1 MIAPKK
7 DSTHLF
13 NADFGD
19 DKALLSTFTKL
30 LSTHKGDAKAAI
42 STLEA
47 DHAAPPELVN
57 KLQFTAALASWSG
70 DSAPIVDQFQKDPA
84 TNTLRDIA
92 LHFSQAALA
101 GSIPDDAV
109 PKGADKTAF
118 AKTLHT
124 RLFQHEPTAVIVNM
138 VKDPQVPVLNTPSG
152 ASAAAILENNP
163 DFNIRSHPVYDL
175 LNKADV
181 LKNVSPDDQPQV
193 KNDLKSLQRIVRV
206 SPAPDAVPAL
216 LSANFTTGQSISE
229 IPRQQFTKM
238 MTANGLDAAT
248 AAQIHETAM
257 ARRVTAEQAM
267 VSAMETMRGTGVA
280 LIDQSMQAA
289 GQANTDTPP
298 TTPLDWNTLFA
309 DADFCEC
316 GECTSVYS
324 AASYFVELLQYLRNN
339 NLSEKASGADPSIKI
354 KSNPADISG
363 TPLQKLFDRRP
374 DLGCLE
380 LTCANTNTI
389 LPYVDLVNEVME
401 QYAVYNDPKKL
412 KAFNVANETSS
423 ELLAQPQHTNYQA
436 YTILSKAV
444 YPFNLPYHQP
454 IDVIRNFLEFLQT
467 SRYELMDTFRSP
479 RQINATATPNPV
491 NSDADVTNPDPSP
504 AAARNV
510 QLDQYHQEYLS
521 RATDAEYLKITQDE
535 YIILTK
541 EAFVSKAQ
549 WDLQCNQVNSTSAYQ
564 SAIQVKPVC
573 DYYGYDD
580 PSKTTA
586 ANTAEMLSTDDS
598 LMVGLQFVQRQ
609 LLPRTGV
616 QYAELVA
623 LLQTQYLN
631 FCMPQGKALTIME
644 SLPFSY
650 RYLMTLTPKEQLE
663 AILHPEKWAAT
674 KGLDFKKPA
683 PDPCQPPQRLQ
694 PLDPKAI
701 EHWLACSFKQVGKII
716 VLDEGCHCIN
726 GTLVIHTPTTN
737 LTASMVAPGAIQF
750 EIRDCVLYR
759 EQREQSVRIASIDC
773 KTGIITFE
781 GEYKSYND
789 SFKNLTG
796 TVVLNNKTIGTFR
809 NNTFSRV
816 DFTADCDI
824 SKTVMIHL
832 DGSPVTEPEYD
843 RFHRFIRLWRKLGW
857 TIDETDKAIM
867 SLSYA
872 AGNTF
877 NPAECQSKGISDC
890 SCENKQLQVLLHYNI
905 NTALIHELVA
915 VKKLLDLT
923 GLELIKLLTCWSNIS
938 ITGDN
943 SLYARLLLT
952 HNVTGEDT
960 VFQPD
965 SDGNYLTTNTTI
977 QDHIPVL
984 MSAFNLSSD
993 DLNAI
998 LLQHPS
1004 LVNLT
1009 LSNVSFIYRYTLL
1022 AKVLGL
1028 RMPDFIAA
1036 WPVFGDPFTSADATL
1051 AFINNWTKMD
1061 DAGFDYRQLNYI
1073 INNIDNTK
1081 KPFTP
1086 PLITVLQL
1094 AKNIYD
1100 GLNDIDTAN
1109 PDLVAADTTAP
1120 PADQTTDLENQASND
1135 LVKAKVS
1142 LLYNQTEVTLIMG
1155 ILNGTNVFSTNS
1167 PAQINAMRDGLDSKN
1182 DQIATPPSA
1191 DLISLRTK
1199 LIYDWTNGRIQV
1211 TGVLTAGEVAAF
1223 KSLDTNSLWD
1233 EARDRIAKQQDK
1245 QFKLLLAGVCDSIKS
1260 ILLAGDMIVTADQ
1273 MIDGQPDPNTAPAKR
1288 LAFLQVFL
1296 PYLRQQLYH
1305 SFIINLL
1312 SNQTGMDP
1320 AVTDLLVSTVLQV
1333 PAIPTPVPVYNVFES
1348 IKNSS
1353 APSATGWNGFLI
1365 PATDSV
1371 VTFIVQNGSTVQ
1383 APVILLGNTAIP
1395 FIQQDDPTNEWWSV
1409 PTKLLAGKVYTFQV
1423 NDLNSTLQDLSWKT
1437 ATAMPVPVPTAVLLP
1452 DFANNSTSA
1461 ALTLLVKAAMLVNG
1475 FSLSADEVKYIFE
1488 NVPDFGVDFNA
1499 PDINQ
1504 WGRLEAYTRLRN
1516 SLPPTTTNLLE
1527 FLQWTGTAN
1536 IDKTQLVSKIAALT
1550 LWDAT
1555 AVGKLISPAHFNWD
1569 DPANFRNEMNLLTL
1583 QQAISVTGKIGMDVD
1598 LLFDWAQPGAGFDV
1612 CHTIAESINKA
1623 IHARY
1628 KQTDWEQVI
1637 KPANDQLRNNQKDAL
1652 IGYLLVDEKIQHWGV
1667 TDANGLFEYF
1677 LIDVQMDAVMETS
1690 RIVQA
1695 ISSVQLFIQRCFL
1708 GLEADKSGI
1717 ANDILD
1723 RDRWDWMQRYRV
1735 WEANRKVFLYPENW
1749 IESDLRD
1756 DKSSFFTE
1764 LESELLQKDINK
1776 QNIID
1781 ALKSYLYKMHEIAN
1795 MEVVGFYIDGTPSG
1809 TQWPANAKL
1818 HVFARTRNTPFF
1830 FYYRYLDL
1838 VESNWY
1844 PWEKMQIDIP
1854 SYDITDKEIYMNI
1867 SGTHKYIAPYTH
1879 INFTHCS
1886 VIGDFPNAADF
1897 SGGSNTWKGK
1907 IKSMGDIPRYTIN
1920 VPALDGVAV
1929 GKIVQ
1934 MGWDKKTFTGLFA
1947 GLLTRQINTNGCFLI
1962 PVVWNNRLLIF
1973 FPQMIKKTKPAENG
1987 GTTFTDLSKTSSN
2000 DNRPID
2006 YYEIKMGWSE
2016 YQNGKWTQKQIG
2028 SDFFNS
2034 APISILQDIEYFK
2047 FVPIVYDDHVL
2058 INVDDKFDSDGTF
2071 TGAFSFNGNVINNA
2085 TPVSTE
2091 AIPIDYFN
2099 QSQGDIYSWQLSSST
2114 KKRINKD
2121 IYFDSPDLVEMSS
2134 GLPGTDNFN
2143 HPYSSTLL
2151 GKINLPDIAGFF
2163 GYNLSGGINKG
2174 DAFGA
2179 YSNQQALTYHELKR
2193 PYSLYNWELF
2203 FHAPMMLAN
2212 ALSDGQQF
2220 EEAMKW
2226 YHYVFNPMATGTDA
2240 TRFWQFAPF
2249 KEIDSKSILDK
2260 IFNQLKA
2267 NTAAGEDM
2275 TEWRNHPFMPH
2286 VVARNR
2292 PVAYMKWVVMKYIDN
2307 LLAWGDY
2314 LFRQDSIESINQAT
2328 QMYILAYHILGQR
2341 PSFIPVRGK
2350 IQPQTYKS
2358 LLNKW
2363 DAFGNAIVEL
2373 ELVAPFSDQLI
2384 APGVVNAQKEIEYAN
2399 IFGFAS
2405 TLYFCIPNN
2414 PTLMGYWDTLD
2425 DRLFKIRHSENIEGV
2440 FRILPLF
2447 QPPIDPALLVNAAA
2461 QGLSIDAVL
2470 NDLNTS
2476 MPNYRFYYLLQKALE
2491 LCNELKSLG
2500 TAILSAIEKGDNES
2514 LSVIRARHEGVMQN
2528 LQMEIKK
2535 KQVDEAQSSLEG
2547 LQQNRK
2553 SPVYRMQ
2560 YYLQLIGEDAGK
2572 VPDPDTDYSEIA
2584 NAIETPIDDS
2594 GLKLIAYEQE
2604 DMNMAALAAGFQLAA
2619 GTPEVIAGIL
2629 FAIPMITGSAE
2640 PFGVGVGTTY
2650 GGSNL
2655 GQAAQTMSKA
2665 LQMTSNYLSY
2675 QSASAA
2681 KKGSFKRALEERVM
2695 QANAAGYE
2703 IKQIDKQIASQQI
2716 RIAMANQD
2724 IINQQKQIDNSQEI
2738 EDFLK
2743 NKYSNAELYTWMRG
2757 KLKTL
2762 YRQVYS
2768 VAYDIAQKAEK
2779 TYRFERGLSSTS
2791 FIQGGYWDASHDGLL
2806 AGEQLYVGLKQLEA
2820 AYQENRGYDY
2830 EISKHISIR
2839 QLNPLALLSLKE
2851 NGFCEFSLPE
2861 YIFDMDYPGHYKRRI
2876 KAITLSVPCIA
2887 GPYTGLNATLRLLDH
2902 TFRNSALATTNNYPE
2917 KTDEDDDRF
2926 MKFMVP
2932 LSAIAASSGQ
2942 NDSGM
2947 FELNF
2952 KDERYL
2958 PFEGAGVISKWRLEL
2973 PAFQQFDYNTI
2984 TDIIMSVR
2992 YTAADGGDRLKLAAA
3007 KSVTNFIKKTDDLAQ
3022 DEGLFVFAD
3031 LKHDLPTEWH
3041 KAMTIKDASGNNIM
3055 ELGKLVNF
3063 LPYYATY
3070 TSKKLVVQDVFLA
3083 ASDPTA
3089 GFSLNGAPLTDSQPV
3104 GQLKS
3109 LSLNAPAAAIKDWK
3123 LSIHG
3128 MTAPIDKAFV
3138 ILRFTLS

>member
-1 MIAPKK
+1 MIAPKS

-13 NADFGD
+13 HADFGN
-19 DKALLSTFTKL
+19 DKALLSTFTAL
-30 LSTHKGDAKAAI
+30 LTTHNGDAKAAI
-42 STLEA
+42 STLEGNKA
-47 DHAAPPELVN
+47 FTPELLN

-70 DSAPIVDQFQKDPA
+70 NNTHIVDKFQKDKA

-92 LHFSQAALA
+92 LHFNQTSLA
-101 GSIPDDAV
+101 DSIPDDAV
-109 PKGADKTAF
+109 PAGTDKTDF
-118 AKTLHT
+118 AKALHT
-124 RLFQHEPTAVIVNM
+124 RLFQHEPTAVVVNM
-138 VKDPQVPVLNTPSG
+138 VKDPKVPLLNTPSG
-152 ASAAAILENNP
+152 ASTATVLEKNP

-181 LKNVSPDDQPQV
+181 LKDVSPDDQEKV

-206 SPAPDAVPAL
+206 SPAPEAVPAL
-216 LSANFTTGQSISE
+216 LSANFTTGLSISE
-229 IPRQQFTKM
+229 MPRQQFTNM
-238 MTANGLDAAT
+238 MTANGLDENT
-248 AAQIHETAM
+248 AASIHEVAM
-257 ARRVTAEQAM
+257 ARRVTGEQAM
-267 VSAMETMRGTGVA
+267 ASAIETMRGTGIA
-280 LIDQSMQAA
+280 LIDQSMNAA
-289 GQANTDTPP
+289 GQATTNPTP
-298 TTPLDWNTLFA
+298 TSPLDWNALFA

-339 NLSEKASGADPSIKI
+339 NLSEKESGADPSIKI

-412 KAFNVANETSS
+412 KAFNVSNETSS

-454 IDVIRNFLEFLQT
+454 IDVIRNYLEFLQT

-479 RQINATATPNPV
+479 RQIHATPTPDPV
-491 NSDADVTNPDPSP
+491 GSDADVTNPDPDP

-510 QLDQYHQEYLS
+510 QLDQYHHEYLT

-541 EAFVSKAQ
+541 EAFVSKNQ
-549 WDLQCNQVNSTSAYQ
+549 WDLQCNHANTAKAYHD
-564 SAIQVKPVC
+564 AIQVKPVC

-586 ANTAEMLSTDDS
+586 VNTAEMLSTDDAT
-598 LMVGLQFVQRQ
+598 MVGLQFVKRQ
-609 LLPRTGV
+609 LLPRTGI
-616 QYAELVA
+616 QYSELVA
-623 LLQTQYLN
+623 LLKTRFLN
-631 FCMPQGKALTIME
+631 FMMPEGRALTIME

-650 RYLMTLTPKEQLE
+650 RYLMTLSLKEQLE
-663 AILHPEKWAAT
+663 AIHNPEKWAAS
-674 KGLDFKKPA
+674 KGLDFKKPT
-683 PDPCQPPQRLQ
+683 PDPCQPKQRERPIDL
-694 PLDPKAI
+694 KEI
-701 EHWLACSFKQVGKII
+701 EHWLICSFKQVGKII

-726 GTLVIHTPTTN
+726 GTLIVNSPTHN
-737 LTASMVAPGAIQF
+737 IAAAVASSAIQF

-759 EQREQSVRIASIDC
+759 EERKQSIRMATIDC

-789 SFKNLTG
+789 SFKSLTG
-796 TVVLNNKTIGTFR
+796 SVVLNNKTIGHFQ
-809 NNTFSRV
+809 NNKFSRV

-832 DGSPVTEPEYD
+832 DGSSVTEAEYD
-843 RFHRFIRLWRKLGW
+843 RFHRFIRLWRKLEW
-857 TIDETDKAIM
+857 SIDETDKAIM
-867 SLSYA
+867 SLSYP

-877 NPAECQSKGISDC
+877 DPLDCQRKTIDDC
-890 SCENKQLQVLLHYNI
+890 SCENKQLQVWLHYNI

-923 GLELIKLLTCWSNIS
+923 GLELIKLLSFWSNIS
-938 ITGDN
+938 TAGDP

-952 HNVTGEDT
+952 HNITGEDT

-965 SDGNYLTTNTTI
+965 SDGNYLTTTI
-977 QDHIPVL
+977 LIKDHIPVL

-998 LLQHPS
+998 LTQHPT

-1009 LSNVSFIYRYTLL
+1009 LANLSFIYRYTLL
-1022 AKVLGL
+1022 AKVIGL
-1028 RMPDFIAA
+1028 RIPDFIAA
-1036 WPVFGDPFTSADATL
+1036 WPIFGDPFTSADATL
-1051 AFINNWTKMD
+1051 TFINNWTKMD

-1073 INNIDNTK
+1073 LHNIDNTK

-1086 PLITVLQL
+1086 ALITILQL
-1094 AKNIYD
+1094 AKNMYD
-1100 GLNDIDTAN
+1100 GLNGIDTAN
-1109 PDLVAADTTAP
+1109 PDLVAADLTASFDDQQ
-1120 PADQTTDLENQASND
+1120 ADLQNQASNE
-1135 LVKAKVS
+1135 LVKTKVS
-1142 LLYNQTEVTLIMG
+1142 LLYNQAEVTLIMG
-1155 ILNGTNVFSTNS
+1155 ILNGTNIFSTNV
-1167 PAQINAMRDGLDSKN
+1167 PAHLDTARDGLDSKN
-1182 DQIATPPSA
+1182 DLIASPPSA
-1191 DLISLRTK
+1191 DLLSLRTK
-1199 LIYDWTNGRIQV
+1199 LIYDWANGRIQV
-1211 TGVLTAGEVAAF
+1211 TGVLTPGEITAF
-1223 KSLDTNSLWD
+1223 KDLSIDPNWD
-1233 EARDRIAKQQDK
+1233 LSMDRITKQQDK
-1245 QFKLLLAGVCDSIKS
+1245 QFKLLLAGVCDSIKN
-1260 ILLAGDMIVTADQ
+1260 ILLQGDKIVTADQ
-1273 MIDGQPDPNTAPAKR
+1273 MIDGLPDPNTAPVKR
-1288 LAFLQVFL
+1288 LAFLNVFL

-1305 SFIINLL
+1305 SFIISRL
-1312 SNQTGMDP
+1312 SDQTGMDL
-1320 AVTDLLVSTVLQV
+1320 AVTDLLVSTILQV
-1333 PAIPTPVPVYNVFES
+1333 PAIPTPVPVYNIFES
-1348 IKNSS
+1348 IKNST
-1353 APSATGWNGFLI
+1353 APAATGWNGFLI
-1365 PATDSV
+1365 PASDSV
-1371 VTFIVQNGSTVQ
+1371 VTFIVQNGSTTV
-1383 APVILLGNTAIP
+1383 APVILLGNTALP
-1395 FIQQDDPTNEWWSV
+1395 FVQQDDPTNEWWSV
-1409 PTKLLAGKVYTFQV
+1409 PTKLLAGKIYTFQV
-1423 NDLNSTLQDLSWKT
+1423 NDLDSSLKDLSWKT
-1437 ATAMPVPVPTAVLLP
+1437 ATAMPAPIPTAVLLP
-1452 DFANNSTSA
+1452 DFASNSTSA
-1461 ALTLLVKAAMLVNG
+1461 AYTLLIKAAILING
-1475 FSLSADEVKYIFE
+1475 FSISADEVNYIFE
-1488 NVPDFGVDFNA
+1488 NVPDFGIDFNA
-1499 PDINQ
+1499 PDITQ
-1504 WGRLEAYTRLRN
+1504 WLRLEAYTRLRN
-1516 SLPPTTTNLLE
+1516 SLPPTGTNLLE
-1527 FLQWTGTAN
+1527 FLQWTGTAG
-1536 IDKTQLVSKIAALT
+1536 IDKTQLVPKIAALT
-1550 LWDAT
+1550 LWDPIAI
-1555 AVGKLISPAHFNWD
+1555 GKLITPAHFNWN
-1569 DPANFRNEMNLLTL
+1569 DPVYFKNEINLLTL
-1583 QQAISVTGKIGMDVD
+1583 QQAIGVTSKIGMDVD
-1598 LLFDWAQPGAGFDV
+1598 QLFNWAQPGATFPV

-1623 IHARY
+1623 IHAKY

-1637 KPANDQLRNNQKDAL
+1637 KPANDLLRNHQKDAL
-1652 IGYLLVDEKIQHWGV
+1652 IGYLLVDEKIQNWGV

-1717 ANDILD
+1717 SNDILD

-1756 DKSSFFTE
+1756 DKSAFFKE

-1776 QNIID
+1776 QNITD
-1781 ALKSYLYKMHEIAN
+1781 ALKSYLYKIHEISN
-1795 MEVVGFYIDGTPSG
+1795 MEVVGFYIDGTPTG
-1809 TQWPANAKL
+1809 NQWSPGAKL
-1818 HVFARTRNTPFF
+1818 HVFSRTRNTPFF

-1854 SYDITDKEIYMNI
+1854 SYDITDKEILI
-1867 SGTHKYIAPYTH
+1867 VVSGTHKYKSPYTH
-1879 INFTHCS
+1879 FYLTHCS
-1886 VIGDFPNAADF
+1886 IKGYLPNTPDF
-1897 SGGSNTWKGK
+1897 SGGSYTWKGNVNTIGVLKK
-1907 IKSMGDIPRYTIN
+1907 ISIH
-1920 VPALDGVAV
+1920 VPALDGTAV
-1929 GKIVQ
+1929 GRIIQ
-1934 MGWDKKTFTGLFA
+1934 TSWDKDNFTGIFM
-1947 GLLTRQINTNGCFLI
+1947 GLLTRTRNTNGCFLI
-1962 PVVWNNRLLIF
+1962 PVVWNDRLLIF

-1987 GTTFTDLSKTSSN
+1987 STTFNDLAKTSSN

-2034 APISILQDIEYFK
+2034 APISIMQDIEYFK
-2047 FVPIVYDDHVL
+2047 FVPVIYPDHVL
-2058 INVDDKFDSDGTF
+2058 INVDDKYDSDGTF
-2071 TGAFSFNGNVINNA
+2071 RGAFSFNGNVINNA
-2085 TPVSTE
+2085 SPVTTE
-2091 AIPIDYFN
+2091 AIPIDFFN
-2099 QSQGDIYSWQLSSST
+2099 QSKGDLYSWQIASSD
-2114 KKRINKD
+2114 KKRVNKD
-2121 IYFDSPDLVEMSS
+2121 IYFESPDQVELSN
-2134 GLPGTDNFN
+2134 GLPGTNNFN
-2143 HPYSSTLL
+2143 HPFSSKLL
-2151 GKINLPDIAGFF
+2151 GNINLPDVASFF
-2163 GYNLSGGINKG
+2163 SFNLSPAINKG
-2174 DAFGA
+2174 DTFGA
-2179 YSNQQALTYHELKR
+2179 YTNQQVQTYHELKR

-2212 ALSDGQQF
+2212 ALSEGQQF

-2226 YHYVFNPMATGTDA
+2226 YHYVFNPMAKGKDD

-2249 KEIDSKSILDK
+2249 KEMDSKSILDK
-2260 IFNQLKA
+2260 IFNQLQA

-2307 LLAWGDY
+2307 LVAWGDY

-2373 ELVAPFSDQLI
+2373 ELVAPFSNQLI

-2399 IFGFAS
+2399 IFGFAA

-2476 MPNYRFYYLLQKALE
+2476 MPNYRFFYLLQKALE

-2500 TAILSAIEKGDNES
+2500 AAILSAIEKGDNES
-2514 LSVIRARHEGVMQN
+2514 LSLIRAKHEGVMQN

-2535 KQVDEAQSSLEG
+2535 KQVDEAQSALEG

-2572 VPDPDTDYSEIA
+2572 VPDIDTDYSEIA
-2584 NAIETPIDDS
+2584 NAIEMPIDDS

-2604 DMNMAALAAGFQLAA
+2604 DMNMASLAAGFQLAA

-2629 FAIPMITGSAE
+2629 FAIPMITGAAE
-2640 PFGVGVGTTY
+2640 PFGVGVGTSY

-2665 LQMTSNYLSY
+2665 LQMTANYMSY

-2681 KKGSFKRALEERVM
+2681 KKGGFKRALQERVM

-2743 NKYSNAELYTWMRG
+2743 NKYSNAELYTWMKG

-2791 FIQGGYWDASHDGLL
+2791 FIQNGYWDASHDGLL

-2830 EISKHISIR
+2830 EINKHISIR

-2851 NGFCEFSLPE
+2851 NGFCEFSIPE

-2876 KAITLSVPCIA
+2876 KAVSISVPCIA

-2917 KTDEDDDRF
+2917 KTDESDDRF

-2932 LSAIAASSGQ
+2932 ISAIAASSGQ

-2958 PFEGAGVISKWRLEL
+2958 PFEGAGVISKWRFEL
-2973 PAFQQFDYNTI
+2973 PTFQQFDYDTI
-2984 TDIIMSVR
+2984 TDIIISIR
-2992 YTAADGGDRLKLAAA
+2992 YTAVEGGDRLKLAAT
-3007 KSVTNFIKKTDDLAQ
+3007 KSVTNFIKKTDDLARE
-3022 DEGLFVFAD
+3022 EGLFIFVD

-3041 KAMTIKDASGNNIM
+3041 KAMTIKDASGNNTM
-3055 ELGKLVNF
+3055 DLSKLTNF

-3070 TSKKLVVQDVFLA
+3070 TSKHLVVQDFFLVS
-3083 ASDPTA
+3083 SDQTA
-3089 GFSLNGAPLTDSQPV
+3089 IFSLNSAPLTDSQPI
-3104 GQLKS
+3104 GALKS
-3109 LSLNAPAAAIKDWK
+3109 LALTEPADAIKDWK
-3123 LSIHG
+3123 LSIQG
-3128 MTAPIDKAFV
+3128 MATPIDKAFV
-3138 ILRFTLS
+3138 VLRFTLS

>member
-1 MIAPKK
+1 
-7 DSTHLF
+7 
-13 NADFGD
+13 
-19 DKALLSTFTKL
+19 
-30 LSTHKGDAKAAI
+30 
-42 STLEA
+42 
-47 DHAAPPELVN
+47 
-57 KLQFTAALASWSG
+57 
-70 DSAPIVDQFQKDPA
+70 
-84 TNTLRDIA
+84 
-92 LHFSQAALA
+92 
-101 GSIPDDAV
+101 
-109 PKGADKTAF
+109 
-118 AKTLHT
+118 
-124 RLFQHEPTAVIVNM
+124 
-138 VKDPQVPVLNTPSG
+138 
-152 ASAAAILENNP
+152 
-163 DFNIRSHPVYDL
+163 
-175 LNKADV
+175 
-181 LKNVSPDDQPQV
+181 
-193 KNDLKSLQRIVRV
+193 
-206 SPAPDAVPAL
+206 
-216 LSANFTTGQSISE
+216 
-229 IPRQQFTKM
+229 
-238 MTANGLDAAT
+238 
-248 AAQIHETAM
+248 
-257 ARRVTAEQAM
+257 
-267 VSAMETMRGTGVA
+267 
-280 LIDQSMQAA
+280 
-289 GQANTDTPP
+289 
-298 TTPLDWNTLFA
+298 
-309 DADFCEC
+309 
-316 GECTSVYS
+316 
-324 AASYFVELLQYLRNN
+324 
-339 NLSEKASGADPSIKI
+339 
-354 KSNPADISG
+354 
-363 TPLQKLFDRRP
+363 
-374 DLGCLE
+374 
-380 LTCANTNTI
+380 
-389 LPYVDLVNEVME
+389 
-401 QYAVYNDPKKL
+401 
-412 KAFNVANETSS
+412 
-423 ELLAQPQHTNYQA
+423 
-436 YTILSKAV
+436 
-444 YPFNLPYHQP
+444 
-454 IDVIRNFLEFLQT
+454 
-467 SRYELMDTFRSP
+467 
-479 RQINATATPNPV
+479 
-491 NSDADVTNPDPSP
+491 
-504 AAARNV
+504 
-510 QLDQYHQEYLS
+510 
-521 RATDAEYLKITQDE
+521 
-535 YIILTK
+535 
-541 EAFVSKAQ
+541 
-549 WDLQCNQVNSTSAYQ
+549 
-564 SAIQVKPVC
+564 
-573 DYYGYDD
+573 
-580 PSKTTA
+580 
-586 ANTAEMLSTDDS
+586 
-598 LMVGLQFVQRQ
+598 
-609 LLPRTGV
+609 
-616 QYAELVA
+616 
-623 LLQTQYLN
+623 
-631 FCMPQGKALTIME
+631 
-644 SLPFSY
+644 
-650 RYLMTLTPKEQLE
+650 
-663 AILHPEKWAAT
+663 
-674 KGLDFKKPA
+674 
-683 PDPCQPPQRLQ
+683 
-694 PLDPKAI
+694 
-701 EHWLACSFKQVGKII
+701 
-716 VLDEGCHCIN
+716 
-726 GTLVIHTPTTN
+726 
-737 LTASMVAPGAIQF
+737 
-750 EIRDCVLYR
+750 
-759 EQREQSVRIASIDC
+759 
-773 KTGIITFE
+773 
-781 GEYKSYND
+781 
-789 SFKNLTG
+789 
-796 TVVLNNKTIGTFR
+796 
-809 NNTFSRV
+809 
-816 DFTADCDI
+816 
-824 SKTVMIHL
+824 
-832 DGSPVTEPEYD
+832 
-843 RFHRFIRLWRKLGW
+843 
-857 TIDETDKAIM
+857 
-867 SLSYA
+867 
-872 AGNTF
+872 
-877 NPAECQSKGISDC
+877 
-890 SCENKQLQVLLHYNI
+890 
-905 NTALIHELVA
+905 
-915 VKKLLDLT
+915 
-923 GLELIKLLTCWSNIS
+923 
-938 ITGDN
+938 
-943 SLYARLLLT
+943 
-952 HNVTGEDT
+952 
-960 VFQPD
+960 
-965 SDGNYLTTNTTI
+965 
-977 QDHIPVL
+977 
-984 MSAFNLSSD
+984 
-993 DLNAI
+993 
-998 LLQHPS
+998 
-1004 LVNLT
+1004 
-1009 LSNVSFIYRYTLL
+1009 
-1022 AKVLGL
+1022 
-1028 RMPDFIAA
+1028 
-1036 WPVFGDPFTSADATL
+1036 
-1051 AFINNWTKMD
+1051 MD

-1073 INNIDNTK
+1073 IYNIDNTK

-1086 PLITVLQL
+1086 ALITVLQL

-1100 GLNDIDTAN
+1100 GLNGIDTAN
-1109 PDLVAADTTAP
+1109 PDLV
-1120 PADQTTDLENQASND
+1120 PADPTASPDDQTADLENQASND

-1155 ILNGTNVFSTNS
+1155 ILNGTNVFSTNAPVQDNS
-1167 PAQINAMRDGLDSKN
+1167 VRDGLDSKN
-1182 DQIATPPSA
+1182 DLIASPPSA
-1191 DLISLRTK
+1191 DLLSLRTK

-1223 KSLDTNSLWD
+1223 KNLATSSPWD
-1233 EARDRIAKQQDK
+1233 DARDRIAKQQDK

-1260 ILLAGDMIVTADQ
+1260 VLLQGDVVVTADQ

-1312 SNQTGMDP
+1312 SNQTGMDL

-1333 PAIPTPVPVYNVFES
+1333 PAIPTPVPVYNIFES
-1348 IKNSS
+1348 IKNST

-1365 PATDSV
+1365 PASDSV

-1383 APVILLGNTAIP
+1383 APVILLGNTALP

-1409 PTKLLAGKVYTFQV
+1409 PTKLLAGKIYTFQV
-1423 NDLNSTLQDLSWKT
+1423 NDLNSSLTDLTWKT
-1437 ATAMPVPVPTAVLLP
+1437 ATAMPVPIPTAVLLP

-1461 ALTLLVKAAMLVNG
+1461 ALTLLVKAAILING
-1475 FSLSADEVKYIFE
+1475 FSLSADEVNYIFE
-1488 NVPDFGVDFNA
+1488 NVPDFGVNFNA
-1499 PDINQ
+1499 PDITQ

-1516 SLPPTTTNLLE
+1516 SLPQTSTNLLE
-1527 FLQWTGTAN
+1527 FLQWTGTLN
-1536 IDKTQLVSKIAALT
+1536 IDKTQLVAKITALT

-1555 AVGKLISPAHFNWD
+1555 AVGKLITPAHFNWS
-1569 DPANFRNEMNLLTL
+1569 DPVYFKNEINLLTL
-1583 QQAISVTGKIGMDVD
+1583 QQAISVTNKIGMDVD
-1598 LLFDWAQPGAGFDV
+1598 LLFDWAQPGAGFDA

-1628 KQTDWEQVI
+1628 NQTDWEQVI

-1652 IGYLLVDEKIQHWGV
+1652 IGYLLVDEKIQNWGV

-1708 GLEADKSGI
+1708 GLEADTSGI
-1717 ANDILD
+1717 SNDILD

-1764 LESELLQKDINK
+1764 LESDLLQKDINK

-1781 ALKSYLYKMHEIAN
+1781 ALKTYLYKMHEVAN
-1795 MEVVGFYIDGTPSG
+1795 MEVVGFYIDGTLTG
-1809 TQWPANAKL
+1809 TQWSPDARL
-1818 HVFARTRNTPFF
+1818 HVFSRTRNTPFF

-1854 SYDITDKEIYMNI
+1854 SYDITDKEIYMFI
-1867 SGTHKYIAPYTH
+1867 TGTHKYIAPYTH
-1879 INFTHCS
+1879 ITLSKCS
-1886 VIGDFPNAADF
+1886 IKGYLPNTPDF
-1897 SGGSNTWKGK
+1897 SGGSYTWKGK
-1907 IKSMGDIPRYTIN
+1907 IKTVSDIPKYTIA
-1920 VPALDGVAV
+1920 VPALDGIAV
-1929 GKIVQ
+1929 GKIIQ
-1934 MGWDKKTFTGLFA
+1934 TSWDDKNFSGTFV

-1973 FPQMIKKTKPAENG
+1973 FPQMVKKTKPAENG
-1987 GTTFTDLSKTSSN
+1987 GSTFTDLSKTSSD

-2047 FVPIVYDDHVL
+2047 FVPVVYSDHVL
-2058 INVDDKFDSDGTF
+2058 INVDDKYDSNGTF

-2085 TPVSTE
+2085 TPVTTE

-2099 QSQGDIYSWQLSSST
+2099 QSKGDIYSWQIASST
-2114 KKRINKD
+2114 KKRVNKD
-2121 IYFDSPDLVEMSS
+2121 IYFDSPDQVEMSNS
-2134 GLPGTDNFN
+2134 LPGTDNFN

-2174 DAFGA
+2174 DTFGA
-2179 YSNQQALTYHELKR
+2179 YSNQQIQTYHELKR

-2226 YHYVFNPMATGTDA
+2226 YHYVFNPMATGKDA

-2260 IFNQLKA
+2260 IFNQLQA
-2267 NTAAGEDM
+2267 NTAAGEDI
-2275 TEWRNHPFMPH
+2275 TEWRNNPFMPH

-2307 LLAWGDY
+2307 LVAWGDY

-2341 PSFIPVRGK
+2341 PAFIPVRGK

-2414 PTLMGYWDTLD
+2414 PTLLGYWDTLD

-2440 FRILPLF
+2440 FRLLPLF

-2470 NDLNTS
+2470 NDLNTA

-2500 TAILSAIEKGDNES
+2500 AAILSAIEKGDNES

-2535 KQVDEAQSSLEG
+2535 KQVDEAQSSLDG

-2640 PFGVGVGTTY
+2640 PFGVGVGTSY

-2655 GQAAQTMSKA
+2655 GSAAQTMSKA
-2665 LQMTSNYLSY
+2665 LQMTSNYMSY

-2681 KKGSFKRALEERVM
+2681 KKGGFKRALEERVM

-2703 IKQIDKQIASQQI
+2703 IKQIDKQIATQQI

-2743 NKYSNAELYTWMRG
+2743 NKYSNAELYTWMKG

-2762 YRQVYS
+2762 YRQVYN

-2791 FIQGGYWDASHDGLL
+2791 FIQGGYWDTSHDGLL

-2830 EISKHISIR
+2830 EINKHISIR

-2851 NGFCEFSLPE
+2851 NGFCEFSIPE

-2876 KAITLSVPCIA
+2876 KAISISVPCIA

-2902 TFRNSALATTNNYPE
+2902 TFRNSALATSNNYPE

-2932 LSAIAASSGQ
+2932 ISAIAASSGQ
-2942 NDSGM
+2942 NDNGM

-2958 PFEGAGVISKWRLEL
+2958 PFEGAGVISKWRFEL
-2973 PAFQQFDYNTI
+2973 PAFQQFDYDTI
-2984 TDIIMSVR
+2984 TDIIISIR
-2992 YTAADGGDRLKLAAA
+2992 YTAAEGGDRLKLAAA
-3007 KSVTNFIKKTDDLAQ
+3007 KSVTNFIKQTDDLAQ

-3041 KAMTIKDASGNNIM
+3041 KAMTIKDGSGNNSM

-3070 TSKKLVVQDVFLA
+3070 TSKTLVVQDVFLA
-3083 ASDPTA
+3083 SSDQTVT
-3089 GFSLNGAPLTDSQPV
+3089 FSLNGSPFTDSQPI
-3104 GQLKS
+3104 GNLKN
-3109 LSLNAPAAAIKDWK
+3109 LTLNAPADAIKDWK
-3123 LSIHG
+3123 LSIQG
-3128 MTAPIDKAFV
+3128 MTTPIDKAFV
-3138 ILRFTLS
+3138 VLRFTLS